1 MSITHSNLK
10 YESTRLYT
18 RRRADGIYGLYTK
31 FMIFKDH
38 QIIDINSGDKQDS
51 RDIRTIETDE
61 GHFMHPEGMF
71 TNHSCN
77 PTAYVDKV
85 QGILCAS
92 RDIPANEEITF
103 NYLDTETELALS
115 FSCKCG
121 AIDCV
126 GEVSK

>member
-1 MSITHSNLK
+1 MTVENFLL
-10 YESTRLYT
+10 YESMRLYT
-18 RRRADGIYGLYTK
+18 RRRHNGVYGLYTK

-38 QIIDINSGDKQDS
+38 PIININSGDKQDS
-51 RDIRTIETDE
+51 RDFRTIETDA

-77 PTAYVDKV
+77 PTAYVNKEK
-85 QGILCAS
+85 GMLFAK

-103 NYLDTETELALS
+103 NYLDTETELAIS

-121 AIDCV
+121 AIDCI